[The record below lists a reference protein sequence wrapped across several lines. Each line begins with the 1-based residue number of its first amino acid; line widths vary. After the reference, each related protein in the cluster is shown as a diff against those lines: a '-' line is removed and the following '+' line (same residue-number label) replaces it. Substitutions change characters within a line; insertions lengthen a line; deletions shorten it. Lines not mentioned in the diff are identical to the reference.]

1 MRLPSACLALL
12 AILLIGPA
20 YATVAAPDPARLAA
34 DWWTY
39 FAPAEAL
46 DDATLQQ
53 RVADTDG
60 LLEKLQTELDPERRA
75 ELLPGIVRLR
85 ELLASYAASR
95 GQQAALPEAL
105 SPPLE
110 QYSLEQAFER
120 HHALTSRSAEI
131 RNQQDEATWQRDL
144 LVAERK
150 QQSRDKVAY
159 LERPETDPERLQA
172 GLALM
177 ASRARIELDALSLER
192 REAVLDQLL
201 AQQSDLKKEVE
212 AISGRLVMKPDE
224 IEVWGRVRETALDEV
239 ISLQDDEAV
248 EPSEGARRVVD
259 ARQAR
264 VDALRILQRDLRVKK
279 AELLAARAELM
290 EELIRFATTKDGS
303 PDVLRELIDKSEDSL
318 EALRLRQEYWK
329 NAADRVQKTL
339 LDADAEAETAPQA
352 ADRAIA
358 EESRR
363 LIGAVQKLNAAV
375 GLESDRLAFA
385 ARLAERRIRV
395 GESVVERGWG
405 ETIDFFGA
413 SLEGAHTMLSASL
426 FEINETPVTLF
437 GLLRVLFFLTLAW
450 LLSKGVR
457 RGLESLAE
465 RNVTVSQ
472 SSLYALGRVFHYA
485 ILGIG
490 IVIGLSSIGIDFT
503 KFALLASALGIGI
516 GFGMQALVSNFVA
529 GLIILF
535 EKSLKVGDF
544 VELQSGITGEV
555 KEINMRS
562 TLVTTNDNVDILVP
576 NSDFINQEVTNWTL
590 REAYRRIHVPFGVAY
605 GTDKE
610 RVRKAVLEA
619 ADAVTWTL
627 KESRRRAPQV
637 WFVNFGESSL
647 DFELV
652 VWLIPEAVKRPS
664 AVQAAYLWEIESK
677 LHEYRIEVPFPQRD
691 LHLRS
696 GFTAP
701 GPDGHAAADPKAG

>member
-75 ELLPGIVRLR
+75 EVLPGIVRLR

-318 EALRLRQEYWK
+318 EALR
-329 NAADRVQKTL
+329 
-339 LDADAEAETAPQA
+339 
-352 ADRAIA
+352 
-358 EESRR
+358 
-363 LIGAVQKLNAAV
+363 
-375 GLESDRLAFA
+375 
-385 ARLAERRIRV
+385 
-395 GESVVERGWG
+395 
-405 ETIDFFGA
+405 
-413 SLEGAHTMLSASL
+413 
-426 FEINETPVTLF
+426 
-437 GLLRVLFFLTLAW
+437 
-450 LLSKGVR
+450 
-457 RGLESLAE
+457 
-465 RNVTVSQ
+465 
-472 SSLYALGRVFHYA
+472 
-485 ILGIG
+485 
-490 IVIGLSSIGIDFT
+490 
-503 KFALLASALGIGI
+503 
-516 GFGMQALVSNFVA
+516 
-529 GLIILF
+529 
-535 EKSLKVGDF
+535 
-544 VELQSGITGEV
+544 
-555 KEINMRS
+555 
-562 TLVTTNDNVDILVP
+562 
-576 NSDFINQEVTNWTL
+576 
-590 REAYRRIHVPFGVAY
+590 
-605 GTDKE
+605 
-610 RVRKAVLEA
+610 
-619 ADAVTWTL
+619 
-627 KESRRRAPQV
+627 
-637 WFVNFGESSL
+637 
-647 DFELV
+647 
-652 VWLIPEAVKRPS
+652 
-664 AVQAAYLWEIESK
+664 
-677 LHEYRIEVPFPQRD
+677 
-691 LHLRS
+691 
-696 GFTAP
+696 
-701 GPDGHAAADPKAG
+701 

>member
-1 MRLPSACLALL
+1 MRCPSACLAVF

-20 YATVAAPDPARLAA
+20 YATVGAPDPARLDA

-39 FAPAEAL
+39 FAPTEAL
-46 DDATLQQ
+46 DDAMLQQ
-53 RVADTDG
+53 RVSDADR
-60 LLEKLQTELDPERRA
+60 LLEKLPTEPDAERRA
-75 ELLPGIVRLR
+75 EVLTGIVRLR
-85 ELLASYAASR
+85 DLLASYPASR
-95 GQQAALPEAL
+95 GQKAVLPEAL
-105 SPPLE
+105 PPPLE
-110 QYSLEQAFER
+110 QYSLEQAFDR
-120 HHALTSRSAEI
+120 HQALTSRTAEI
-131 RNQQDEATWQRDL
+131 RNQQDEANWQRDL
-144 LVAERK
+144 LVVERK
-150 QQSRDKVAY
+150 QHSRNKVAY
-159 LERPETDPERLQA
+159 LERPEADPGRLQA

-177 ASRARIELDALSLER
+177 ASRVQLELEALSLER
-192 REAVLDQLL
+192 RQAVLDQLS

-212 AISGRLVMKPDE
+212 AIAGRLAMKSDE
-224 IEVWGRVRETALDEV
+224 IEVWGRVRETALTEA

-248 EPSEGARRVVD
+248 APDAGASDSVTD
-259 ARQAR
+259 ARQAQ

-279 AELLAARAELM
+279 AELLAARAELI
-290 EELIRFATTKDGS
+290 EELIRFATTEGGS
-303 PDVLRELIDKSEDSL
+303 PDALRELIDKAEDSL
-318 EALRLRQEYWK
+318 KALTMRREYWK
-329 NAADRVQKTL
+329 NAANRVQETL
-339 LDADAEAETAPQA
+339 VGADAETAPPA
-352 ADRAIA
+352 ADRTIA

-363 LIGAVQKLNAAV
+363 LIDAVQKLNAAV

-385 ARLAERRIRV
+385 ARLAERRMRA

-413 SLEGAHTMLSASL
+413 SLEGAHAMFGASM

-437 GLLRVLFFLTLAW
+437 GLLRVVFFLTLAW
-450 LLSKGVR
+450 MLSKGVR
-457 RGLESLAE
+457 RGLERLAE
-465 RNVTVSQ
+465 RSATVSQ
-472 SSLYALGRVFHYA
+472 SSLYALGRVFHYV

-590 REAYRRIHVPFGVAY
+590 REASRRIHVPFGVAY

-610 RVRKAVLEA
+610 RVSKAVLEA
-619 ADAVTWTL
+619 ADSVRWTL
-627 KESRRRAPQV
+627 KDVKGRAPQV
-637 WFVNFGESSL
+637 WFVNFGDSSL

-696 GFTAP
+696 GFNP
-701 GPDGHAAADPKAG
+701 LGPDLHTAVNSKAN